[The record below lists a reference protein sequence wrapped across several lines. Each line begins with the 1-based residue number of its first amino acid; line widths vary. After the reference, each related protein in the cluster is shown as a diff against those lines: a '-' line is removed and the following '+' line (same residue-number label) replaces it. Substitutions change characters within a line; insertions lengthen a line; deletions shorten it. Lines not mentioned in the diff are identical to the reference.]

1 MQTNEIRLKI
11 YYSDSYS
18 PEYNKSTYLL
28 YFRNLGFFKAD
39 VDRLDCVIEKPI
51 VEPISDSNIDAY
63 AVSKGFIHIIDT
75 PNDMSQIKF
84 YNMSNIITKVM
95 EDLPYIK
102 KAFNETLH
110 RNGVL
115 VMTKSEIVMCSMINR
130 LVNVITGK

>member
-28 YFRNLGFFKAD
+28 YFKNLGFFKAD

-63 AVSKGFIHIIDT
+63 AVSRGFVHIIDT

-84 YNMSNIITKVM
+84 YNMGNIITKVM

-110 RNGVL
+110 KNGVL

>member
-18 PEYNKSTYLL
+18 PEYDKSTYLL
-28 YFRNLGFFKAD
+28 YFKNLGFFKAD

-51 VEPISDSNIDAY
+51 VEPVSDSNIDAY
-63 AVSKGFIHIIDT
+63 AVSRGFIHIIDT

-110 RNGVL
+110 
-115 VMTKSEIVMCSMINR
+115 
-130 LVNVITGK
+130 